1 MVYKARDLADG
12 KSGGHKDFASAI
24 HYRRT
29 PAGTIHSCDAGHDAG
44 SSSAYRE
51 VAASWA
57 SPTTLLGR
65 DGMDQRFKPE
75 RDYRTDGI
83 RGTLEWKDIWRVAV
97 HVGRALAEAEKRK
110 LVHRN
115 VTPTNI
121 LRRDKDKAYLLTDL
135 VFAKALEETAAAN

>member
-1 MVYKARDLADG
+1 MDWI
-12 KSGGHKDFASAI
+12 S
-24 HYRRT
+24 
-29 PAGTIHSCDAGHDAG
+29 G
-44 SSSAYRE
+44 SSLSE
-51 VAASWA
+51 IIE
-57 SPTTLLGR
+57 LI
-65 DGMDQRFKPE
+65 
-75 RDYRTDGI
+75 GI

-135 VFAKALEETAAAN
+135 VFAKALEETAAAQLTRPVNLWGNLLTWHPSSLPVPLRPAAHRIALA